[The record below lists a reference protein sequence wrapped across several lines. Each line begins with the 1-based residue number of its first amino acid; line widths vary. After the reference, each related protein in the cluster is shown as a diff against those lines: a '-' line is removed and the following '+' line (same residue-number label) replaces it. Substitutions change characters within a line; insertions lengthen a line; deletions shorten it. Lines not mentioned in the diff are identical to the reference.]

1 MKTLYAVMVS
11 LFVVLTVIVPV
22 RADVAPM
29 PLGMPGEMLTVILLL
44 LAASILVIAVVMI
57 ILAIRSAAR
66 RRKRDGDKK
75 Q

>member
-1 MKTLYAVMVS
+1 MMSLYAASVS
-11 LFVVLTVIVPV
+11 LFVVLTAIVPV
-22 RADVAPM
+22 CADVAPM

-44 LAASILVIAVVMI
+44 LAASVLVIAAVMI
-57 ILAIRSAAR
+57 VLAVRSAAR